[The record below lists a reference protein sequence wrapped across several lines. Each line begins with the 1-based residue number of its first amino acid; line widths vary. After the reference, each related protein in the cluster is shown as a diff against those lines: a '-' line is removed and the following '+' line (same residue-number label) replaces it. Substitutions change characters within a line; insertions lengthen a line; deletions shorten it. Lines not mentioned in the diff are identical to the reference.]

1 MPFGLQFVYIIQ
13 IHSRSGKTWLLLFL
27 FFVGFFCV
35 RVCWCLLLFLLSQ
48 VQKTLYQLRKE
59 HRYKAVYL
67 AKRLGVSRQQYYNI
81 EQGKAVIYPE
91 TKVILA
97 GIYGLSVADI
107 KF

>member
-1 MPFGLQFVYIIQ
+1 M
-13 IHSRSGKTWLLLFL
+13 
-27 FFVGFFCV
+27 
-35 RVCWCLLLFLLSQ
+35 
-48 VQKTLYQLRKE
+48 QKTLYQLRKE

-97 GIYGLSVADI
+97 GIYGLSVAEI